1 MSQSP
6 SSPSSPSTQS
16 PSSAASLRAHPVL
29 PLRDIVVF
37 PHMIVPL
44 FVGRPKSV
52 AALQEA
58 MRADKQV
65 LLLTQRDSALDDPG
79 PDDIHAV
86 GCIATVLQLLD
97 LPDGTVKVL
106 VEGVSRVQVTAYTE
120 TARWLAA
127 EAADF
132 ADQPS
137 DPKELATLSR
147 AALGRFEQYT
157 KLNKKIPPEV
167 MVSLNQVDDADRLAD
182 SLAAHLDLSL
192 ADKQA
197 LLEIPTVAGRLER
210 IYGHM
215 EGEIGVLEVEKRI
228 RGRVKRQMERSQREY
243 FLNEQMKAIQREL
256 GDDSSGGDEAS
267 QYAERLRKAKMP
279 REVREKAEDELKK
292 FRNMSPTSAEAGIVR
307 SYLGWLLDLP
317 WAQRNPLKTDLSGAQ
332 AILDADHYG
341 LDKVKDRIVEYLAVQ
356 QRVGKV
362 KGPILCL
369 VGPPGVGKTSL
380 GQSVAR
386 ATNRKFVR
394 ISLGGVRDEAEMR
407 GHRRTYVGAMPG
419 KIIQAM
425 KRAGTVNPLIM
436 LDEIDKLGADYRGD
450 PASALLEVLDPAQ
463 NNTFADHYLDVPY
476 DLSEVMFITTANTL
490 AMPRPLLDRMEVIR
504 LPGYTEEEKAAIAK
518 RYLIPKQT
526 RENGLSDKQWRI
538 SGGALTDLIRGY
550 TREAGVRNLQ
560 REIAGLARKAVREL
574 EEGTADGLSVT
585 RRNLAKYAGV
595 PRFRSAEL
603 EAEDRVGTVT
613 GLAWTRV
620 GGELLTIEA
629 VAVPGTGKIT
639 ATGTLGE
646 VMKESIT
653 AADSFVKSRA
663 EALGLDS
670 ALMARR
676 NVHVHLPEGAVPKDG
691 PSAGLAMIVAI
702 VSCLSG
708 VAVKRDVA
716 MTGEMTLRGR
726 VLAIGGLKEKLLAAQ
741 RAGISKVLIPQDN
754 VGELAEMPE
763 GLKRGITIQP
773 VAQVEQALAHA
784 LAAPLRPAAAGD
796 SESLDAVPTPPE
808 PDAAPGTIRH

>member
-6 SSPSSPSTQS
+6 VSPSSH
-16 PSSAASLRAHPVL
+16 AHPVL

-37 PHMIVPL
+37 PNMIVPL

-52 AALQEA
+52 AALREA
-58 MRADKQV
+58 MRADKHV

-79 PDDIHAV
+79 PDDIHPI

-106 VEGVSRVQVTAYTE
+106 VEGGTRVQVTGYSE
-120 TARWLAA
+120 TVRWLAA
-127 EAADF
+127 ESEPF
-132 ADQPS
+132 ADAPS

-147 AALGRFEQYT
+147 AALGRFEQYI

-167 MVSLNQVDDADRLAD
+167 MVSLNQVEGADRLAD

-192 ADKQA
+192 ADKQT
-197 LLEIPTVAGRLER
+197 LLETPSVARRLET

-228 RGRVKRQMERSQREY
+228 RGRVKRQMERTQREY

-256 GDDSSGGDEAS
+256 GEDAAEGDEAS
-267 QYAERLRKAKMP
+267 QLAERLKKARMP
-279 REVREKAEDELKK
+279 REVRHKAEAELKK

-317 WAQRNPLKTDLSGAQ
+317 WAQRSPLKTDLAGAQ
-332 AILDADHYG
+332 SILDEDHFG
-341 LDKVKDRIVEYLAVQ
+341 LEKVKDRIVEYLAVQ
-356 QRVGKV
+356 QRLGKV

-380 GQSVAR
+380 GQSIAR

-419 KIIQAM
+419 KIVQAL

-436 LDEIDKLGADYRGD
+436 LDEIDKLGADHRGD
-450 PASALLEVLDPAQ
+450 PAAALLEILDPAQ
-463 NNTFADHYLDVPY
+463 NSAFNDHYLDVSY
-476 DLSEVMFITTANTL
+476 DLSEVMFIATANTL

-526 RENGLSDKQWRI
+526 RENGLSETQWRV
-538 SGGALTDLIRGY
+538 SDGALTELIRGY

-574 EEGTADGLSVT
+574 EEHTAAGLSVT
-585 RRNLAKYAGV
+585 RRNLSKYAGV

-603 EAEDRVGTVT
+603 EAEDRIGTVT
-613 GLAWTRV
+613 GLAWTQV
-620 GGELLTIEA
+620 GGELLSIEA
-629 VAVPGTGKIT
+629 VAVPGSGKISATGK
-639 ATGTLGE
+639 LGE

-653 AADSFVKSRA
+653 AADIFVKARA
-663 EALGLDS
+663 DALGLDP

-691 PSAGLAMIVAI
+691 PSAGLAMITAI

-708 VAVKRDVA
+708 VPVRRDVA

-741 RAGISKVLIPQDN
+741 RAGIRKVLIPRDN
-754 VGELAEMPE
+754 AGELVEVPE
-763 GLKRGITIQP
+763 ALKRGLEILP
-773 VAQVEQALAHA
+773 VARVEEVLEHA
-784 LAAPLRPAAAGD
+784 LAQPLRPAAAGD
-796 SESLDAVPTPPE
+796 PESLDPLPAPPE
-808 PDAAPGTIRH
+808 PGATPGAIRH

>member
-1 MSQSP
+1 MSQSSVSKSPVSPP
-6 SSPSSPSTQS
+6 SD
-16 PSSAASLRAHPVL
+16 AHPVL

-37 PHMIVPL
+37 PNMIVPL

-52 AALQEA
+52 AALREA
-58 MRADKQV
+58 MRADKHV

-79 PDDIHAV
+79 PDDIHPI

-106 VEGVSRVQVTAYTE
+106 VEGGTRVQVTGYSE
-120 TARWLAA
+120 TVRWLAA
-127 EAADF
+127 ETEPF
-132 ADQPS
+132 ADAPS

-147 AALGRFEQYT
+147 AALGRFEQYI

-167 MVSLNQVDDADRLAD
+167 MVSLNQVEGADRLAD

-197 LLEIPTVAGRLER
+197 LLETPSVARRLET

-228 RGRVKRQMERSQREY
+228 RGRVKRQMERTQREY
-243 FLNEQMKAIQREL
+243 FLNEQIKAIQREL
-256 GDDSSGGDEAS
+256 GEDAAEGDEAS
-267 QYAERLRKAKMP
+267 QLAERLKKARMP
-279 REVREKAEDELKK
+279 REVRHKAEAELKK

-317 WAQRNPLKTDLSGAQ
+317 WAQRSPLKTDLAGAQ
-332 AILDADHYG
+332 SILDEDHFG
-341 LDKVKDRIVEYLAVQ
+341 LEKVKDRIVEYLAVQ
-356 QRVGKV
+356 QRLGKV

-380 GQSVAR
+380 GQSIAR

-419 KIIQAM
+419 KIVQAI
-425 KRAGTVNPLIM
+425 KRAGTLNPLIM
-436 LDEIDKLGADYRGD
+436 LDEIDKLGADHRGD
-450 PASALLEVLDPAQ
+450 PAAALLEVLDPAQ
-463 NNTFADHYLDVPY
+463 NNGFTDHYLDVPY
-476 DLSEVMFITTANTL
+476 DLSEVMFIATANTL

-504 LPGYTEEEKAAIAK
+504 LPGYTEAEKAAIAK

-526 RENGLSDKQWRI
+526 RENGLSAAQWRV
-538 SGGALTDLIRGY
+538 SDGALTQLIRGY

-560 REIAGLARKAVREL
+560 REIAGLARKAVREI
-574 EEGTADGLSVT
+574 EEHTAAGLSVT
-585 RRNLAKYAGV
+585 RRNLPKYAGV

-603 EAEDRVGTVT
+603 EAEDRIGTVT
-613 GLAWTRV
+613 GLAWTQV
-620 GGELLTIEA
+620 GGELLTVEA
-629 VAVPGTGKIT
+629 VAVPGSGKISATGK
-639 ATGTLGE
+639 LGE

-653 AADSFVKSRA
+653 AADIFVKARTD
-663 EALGLDS
+663 ALGLDA
-670 ALMARR
+670 ALVAQR

-691 PSAGLAMIVAI
+691 PSAGLAMITAI

-708 VAVKRDVA
+708 VPVRRDVA

-741 RAGISKVLIPQDN
+741 RAGIRKVLIPRDN
-754 VGELAEMPE
+754 AGELVEIPE
-763 GLKRGITIQP
+763 ALKRGLEIVP
-773 VAQVEQALAHA
+773 VARVEEVLEHA
-784 LAAPLRPAAAGD
+784 LAQPLGPAATSDA
-796 SESLDAVPTPPE
+796 ESLDPLPAPPE
-808 PDAAPGTIRH
+808 PGTTPGAIRH